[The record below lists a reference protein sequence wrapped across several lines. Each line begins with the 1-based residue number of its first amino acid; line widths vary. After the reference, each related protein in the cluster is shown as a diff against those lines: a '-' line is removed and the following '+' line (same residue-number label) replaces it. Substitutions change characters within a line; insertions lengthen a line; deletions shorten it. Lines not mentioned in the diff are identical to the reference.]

1 MLKFFHFLK
10 FHGYF
15 EYFKSSFRIKWKE
28 INKPKPVI
36 IFPENAKERFLGNV
50 LDLLYKSFSVL
61 HNKVYMHHASLHR

>member
-1 MLKFFHFLK
+1 MLKFFYFLK

-50 LDLLYKSFSVL
+50 LDLL
-61 HNKVYMHHASLHR
+61 